1 MENQFRHIFKTTGLI
16 GIFRGITPP
25 EAVAV
30 VGAAIDCGLSIVEVP
45 LNSPSPLES
54 IERLSSAFTG
64 KAIVGAGTVTTIA
77 EVEAVAQAGGQ
88 LIVTPYARIDV
99 VKRAKELG
107 LYVTP
112 GALTPTEIAA
122 MHDAGADAVKI
133 FPAELMAPSVLKG
146 LKAVLPKD
154 LLLLPVGGIILENM
168 QAYMAAGAAGFGLGS
183 ALYKAGDSADDVG
196 AHAKA
201 FIKHMECLVAQS

>member
-1 MENQFRHIFKTTGLI
+1 MDNQFRHIFKTTGLI
-16 GIFRGITPP
+16 GIFRGITPT
-25 EAVAV
+25 EAVEV
-30 VGAAIDCGLSIVEVP
+30 VGSAIDSGLSIVEVP

-54 IERLSSAFTG
+54 IKRLSSAFAG

-154 LLLLPVGGIILENM
+154 LPLLPVGGITLENM